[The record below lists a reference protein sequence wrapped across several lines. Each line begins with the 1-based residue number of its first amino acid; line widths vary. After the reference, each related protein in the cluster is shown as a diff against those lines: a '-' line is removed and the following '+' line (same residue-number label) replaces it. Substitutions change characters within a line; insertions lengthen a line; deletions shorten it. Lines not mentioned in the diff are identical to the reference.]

1 MADINRRYFA
11 VSFITLGSE
20 AGLSCGAA
28 LGYYTGIMKTVLRKI
43 MAYGSMGFAFAILAF
58 FSLPHYRQGESS
70 IAGRT
75 AEDFSIDIHGQPA
88 HLSDLR
94 GKVVVLNFWAT
105 WCPPC
110 VEETPGLIELN
121 QRIASRNGVVLG
133 VSVDEDEAA
142 YKQFIEDHNINFLT
156 SRDSSKKSAQDYG
169 TVMYPETYVID
180 RHGKIVRKI
189 IGPQDWNSREML
201 AYFDNLLAKP

>member
-1 MADINRRYFA
+1 MHSLF
-11 VSFITLGSE
+11 
-20 AGLSCGAA
+20 
-28 LGYYTGIMKTVLRKI
+28 RKI
-43 MAYGSMGFAFAILAF
+43 FAWGSMGFACAVLAF
-58 FSLPHYRQGESS
+58 FSFPHYRQGENS
-70 IAGRT
+70 IAGKP
-75 AEDFSIDIHGQPA
+75 AEDIPLQLDNKAA

-110 VEETPGLIELN
+110 VEETPGLIQLN

-142 YKQFIEDHNINFLT
+142 YQQFLQSQHINFLT
-156 SRDSSKKSAQDYG
+156 SRDASKKSAQDYG

-180 RHGKIVRKI
+180 RHGKILRKI
-189 IGPQDWNSREML
+189 IGPQNWNSPEML
-201 AYFDNLLAKP
+201 AYFDAILAQN